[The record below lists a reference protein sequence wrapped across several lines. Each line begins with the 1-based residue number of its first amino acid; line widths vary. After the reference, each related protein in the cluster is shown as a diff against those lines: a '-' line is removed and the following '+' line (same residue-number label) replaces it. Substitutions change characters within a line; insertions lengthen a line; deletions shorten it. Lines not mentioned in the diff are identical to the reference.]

1 MVVFYYMYVYCKD
14 DFNSMNWVWGVGIII
29 MNYDYKMMII
39 YYIISILMLNLSL
52 CFIILYEFS
61 L

>member
-29 MNYDYKMMII
+29 MNNDYKMMII